1 MKIIAGIIGMGIGQK
16 HLDAIDKYKGSI
28 VKMICELDKK
38 KIRFL
43 KKKYPDKIITNNEN
57 NIFLD
62 KSINLVS
69 IASFDNYHYKQILK
83 GIKNDKQLIVEKP
96 LCLNIA
102 QLKKIK
108 NLLKNKPKINITSN
122 LVLRVN
128 SLFQEFKKK
137 INNKKIYYIEG
148 DYIWGRKKKLLGW
161 RSQIKDYSLVLGA
174 GIHVIDLIMW
184 LTGLKPTSVY
194 AIGNK
199 KPTAGSKFKKNSLVI
214 MLFEFPMNI
223 LVKITANGAAIHSH
237 LHELKIFS
245 KDQTLVNSDLGSYMY
260 KNKKIL
266 KINAAYPDKSNRK
279 RLIQAFLDNLMK
291 RDKKKII
298 TFKEQI
304 DLMSV
309 CFSAEKSIRL
319 SKKIKIKYL

>member
-148 DYIWGRKKKLLGW
+148 DYIWGRKKKL
-161 RSQIKDYSLVLGA
+161 RVEI
-174 GIHVIDLIMW
+174 
-184 LTGLKPTSVY
+184 
-194 AIGNK
+194 
-199 KPTAGSKFKKNSLVI
+199 
-214 MLFEFPMNI
+214 
-223 LVKITANGAAIHSH
+223 
-237 LHELKIFS
+237 
-245 KDQTLVNSDLGSYMY
+245 
-260 KNKKIL
+260 
-266 KINAAYPDKSNRK
+266 SNK
-279 RLIQAFLDNLMK
+279 RLLTSSWRRN
-291 RDKKKII
+291 
-298 TFKEQI
+298 
-304 DLMSV
+304 S
-309 CFSAEKSIRL
+309 C
-319 SKKIKIKYL
+319 Y